1 MSIELYYILSWKLSY
16 LLWHSQKWKF
26 SYFYYSTI
34 SDIPKEIYYCT
45 VCNYFIYFLVS
56 LFFCSFLL
64 WLLLLCLF
72 VCLIFLSFLWLAY
85 IFSNSIQVFFLG
97 YSGHSGPRS
106 FKSGLSN
113 AQYGAVR
120 RALSC
125 SAFIKIFDLKNKV
138 KIAK

>member
-1 MSIELYYILSWKLSY
+1 MSWKLSY

-34 SDIPKEIYYCT
+34 SDMAKEIYYCT
-45 VCNYFIYFLVS
+45 VCNYFLYFLVS
-56 LFFCSFLL
+56 VFFSVLCSCDCCCFV
-64 WLLLLCLF
+64 CLF
-72 VCLIFLSFLWLAY
+72 VCLIFLLFLWLAY
-85 IFSNSIQVFFLG
+85 IFSNSTQVFFLG

-113 AQYGAVR
+113 VQYDAVK

-138 KIAK
+138 KIGK